1 MVRTVSG
8 RRQFNT
14 RDGFYEVSFED
25 QMRALEKELDEEAQY
40 VPLPGDD
47 EEMESMGLLR
57 VVGPMSSRISSAAE
71 RIHQNRG
78 SD

>member
-14 RDGFYEVSFED
+14 RDGCYEVSFED

-40 VPLPGDD
+40 VPLPDDD
-47 EEMESMGLLR
+47 EEVQPMGCC
-57 VVGPMSSRISSAAE
+57 AT
-71 RIHQNRG
+71 NW
-78 SD
+78 